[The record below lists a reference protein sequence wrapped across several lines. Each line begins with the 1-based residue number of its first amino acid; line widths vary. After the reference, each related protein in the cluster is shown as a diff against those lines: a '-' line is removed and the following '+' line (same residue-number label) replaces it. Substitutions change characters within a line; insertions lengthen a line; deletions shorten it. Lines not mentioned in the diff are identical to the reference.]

1 MNPAAIAMAA
11 CLVAPLACRA
21 DDPPAPADAEP
32 EAPVAERHDAPPPSK
47 SDAAP
52 AAEPEP
58 ASPSTPSLIDKLEE
72 AREKS
77 ACNDLQM
84 MRSAVEM
91 FTVMKGGC
99 PPDLATLETE
109 RIIDRLRDDPW
120 GHAYRLRCS
129 ELELRSDGRDGEP
142 GTADDVV
149 LGATGDACSPK

>member
-1 MNPAAIAMAA
+1 MKTASIATAL
-11 CLVAPLACRA
+11 CLLAPLACEPEG
-21 DDPPAPADAEP
+21 PPASAGAEP
-32 EAPVAERHDAPPPSK
+32 EAPVAKSDDAPPPSK

-52 AAEPEP
+52 AKPEP
-58 ASPSTPSLIDKLEE
+58 AAPSSPSLIGKLEE
-72 AREKS
+72 ARVKS
-77 ACNDLQM
+77 ACNELQM

-91 FTVMKGGC
+91 FTVMKGSC

-142 GTADDVV
+142 GTPDDVV
-149 LGATGDACSPK
+149 LGATGDACTPK